1 MQIIKKLLPEN
12 DYIWKKYRQD
22 LLSVLK
28 LSQPK
33 LTECIEKIAYVWHTG
48 KRLNSLIKIKSE
60 CILAQLVLLLMNSVF
75 YTFCLLILK
84 LVKVNS
90 TKSSYIIQFKKLMLL
105 EKILLQDKF
114 FTLMIT
120 FFHVGL
126 AQTFCSY
133 LKALF
138 IMKVFFKKKL

>member
-1 MQIIKKLLPEN
+1 MYPCSISIAVDEQCFLYFLSSDIKTC
-12 DYIWKKYRQD
+12 Q
-22 LLSVLK
+22 
-28 LSQPK
+28 
-33 LTECIEKIAYVWHTG
+33 
-48 KRLNSLIKIKSE
+48 
-60 CILAQLVLLLMNSVF
+60 
-75 YTFCLLILK
+75 
-84 LVKVNS
+84 VNS